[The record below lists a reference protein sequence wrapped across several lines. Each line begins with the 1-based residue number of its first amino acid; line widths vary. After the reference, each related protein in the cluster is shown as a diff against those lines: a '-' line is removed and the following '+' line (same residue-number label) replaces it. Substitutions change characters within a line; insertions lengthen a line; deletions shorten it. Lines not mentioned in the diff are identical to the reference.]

1 MKHASLIIAHGNWKQ
16 LMILL
21 KQIDDKDNDIYIHI
35 DAKVKNA
42 PIDEIKEQIKES
54 RICIIQKYKVYWGSF
69 ELVKTEIELLKT
81 AIKNN
86 YDYYHLLSGTDMMI
100 KSKAYAKEFF
110 EKNNGYEFV
119 HFDTDERLKEDKEV
133 YRRTACYHFF
143 TNYRKR
149 FRIKALNYFFTFIE
163 RCSLATQV
171 ALGIDR
177 TKKYNFTIKYGS
189 QWFSITD
196 KLAKYIV
203 MNEEK
208 INKIFNKTKCAD
220 ELFVQTIIYNSKFK
234 EKLYDKNFDDSCLA
248 NMRLIDIKNRGKD
261 GSPYTWQIQDYNE
274 INESKCLFARKFD
287 MNKDKLIVE
296 KILKNTMGEKYE

>member
-16 LMILL
+16 LNVLL
-21 KQIDDKDNDIYIHI
+21 SQLDDYDNDMYIHI

-42 PIDEIKEQIKES
+42 PINEIKEKIKKS
-54 RICIIQKYKVYWGSF
+54 KVYIIQKYKVYWGSF
-69 ELVKTEIELLKT
+69 ELVKTEIELLKIAT
-81 AIKNN
+81 KKN
-86 YDYYHLLSGTDMMI
+86 YDYYHLFSGADMLI
-100 KSKAYAKEFF
+100 KSKEYIKDFF
-110 EKNNGYEFV
+110 EQNKGLEFA
-119 HFDTDERLKEDKEV
+119 HFDTDERLKKDKEL

-149 FRIKALNYFFTFIE
+149 YKLKALNNFFTFLE
-163 RCSLATQV
+163 RCSLAIQIL
-171 ALGIDR
+171 LGVNR
-177 TKKYNFTIKYGS
+177 TKKYNFRIKYGS
-189 QWFSITD
+189 QWFSITNE
-196 KLAKYIV
+196 LAKYIISK
-203 MNEEK
+203 EDK
-208 INKIFNKTKCAD
+208 INQVFNKTKCAD